1 MSGSRNGRPDRTRG
15 VILAPV
21 ESETALGGRVVDWV
35 DSGVVWFGF
44 DTRGLRER
52 AERELGQARLV
63 ETARVLARAHPAVAR
78 GVRLATRDGDWRVT
92 VVEALPPRAGAPD
105 RNVLHLERV

>member
-1 MSGSRNGRPDRTRG
+1 M
-15 VILAPV
+15 ILVPV
-21 ESETALGGRVVDWV
+21 ESETELGGRAVEWV

-78 GVRLATRDGDWRVT
+78 GVRLQTRDGDWRVT
-92 VVEALPPRAGAPD
+92 AVEALPERAGAAG
-105 RNVLHLERV
+105 RSVLHLERV